1 MISYFK
7 LWRLLEKRGYQRKD
21 IVRLAG
27 ISESTYRKL
36 LASEAVR
43 MDVLQRICV
52 ALSVDVG
59 GRCSLR
65 AKRIDMNKPFLRHPH
80 AGLYRGRDAEGE
92 VRLDKESHDRAK
104 VCS

>member
-1 MISYFK
+1 MNVLSIREALFVISYFK

-52 ALSVDVG
+52 ALNVDVG
-59 GRCSLR
+59 DICSLR
-65 AKRIDMNKPFLRHPH
+65 
-80 AGLYRGRDAEGE
+80 
-92 VRLDKESHDRAK
+92 V
-104 VCS
+104 

>member
-43 MDVLQRICV
+43 MDVLQRVCI
-52 ALSVDVG
+52 ALNVG
-59 GRCSLR
+59 QSQNLCKQQRSS
-65 AKRIDMNKPFLRHPH
+65 AK
-80 AGLYRGRDAEGE
+80 
-92 VRLDKESHDRAK
+92 S
-104 VCS
+104 

>member
-43 MDVLQRICV
+43 MDVLQ
-52 ALSVDVG
+52 ALLSSNSSCCYVLAAIAIVILFVISVYNFVSILGVDRVTT
-59 GRCSLR
+59 
-65 AKRIDMNKPFLRHPH
+65 
-80 AGLYRGRDAEGE
+80 
-92 VRLDKESHDRAK
+92 KEYLTLLSCFFR
-104 VCS
+104 

>member
-1 MISYFK
+1 MNTLSMGEALTVISYFK
-7 LWRLLEKRGYQRKD
+7 LWRLLEKRGYHRKD

-36 LASEAVR
+36 LANEAVR

-59 GRCSLR
+59 DICSLR
-65 AKRIDMNKPFLRHPH
+65 
-80 AGLYRGRDAEGE
+80 
-92 VRLDKESHDRAK
+92 V
-104 VCS
+104 

>member
-36 LASEAVR
+36 LSSEAVR

-52 ALSVDVG
+52 ALNVDVG
-59 GRCSLR
+59 DICVSGCNSSLR
-65 AKRIDMNKPFLRHPH
+65 CRMLKTSFRPNHSSFR
-80 AGLYRGRDAEGE
+80 
-92 VRLDKESHDRAK
+92 
-104 VCS
+104 

>member
-7 LWRLLEKRGYQRKD
+7 LWRLLDKRGYQKKD

-43 MDVLQRICV
+43 MDVLQQILRRDDHCT
-52 ALSVDVG
+52 APEMYYCHDTSSFSFENN
-59 GRCSLR
+59 SLC
-65 AKRIDMNKPFLRHPH
+65 FQ
-80 AGLYRGRDAEGE
+80 
-92 VRLDKESHDRAK
+92 DRAPSI
-104 VCS
+104 CHLSNSTPML

>member
-1 MISYFK
+1 MLFLWYYEYIIHTGGAILMISYFK

-43 MDVLQRICV
+43 MDVLQRICA
-52 ALSVDVG
+52 ALNVDVG
-59 GRCSLR
+59 DICSLK
-65 AKRIDMNKPFLRHPH
+65 A
-80 AGLYRGRDAEGE
+80 
-92 VRLDKESHDRAK
+92 
-104 VCS
+104 

>member
-1 MISYFK
+1 MFY
-7 LWRLLEKRGYQRKD
+7 LCYQRKD

-52 ALSVDVG
+52 ALNVDVG
-59 GRCSLR
+59 DICSLR
-65 AKRIDMNKPFLRHPH
+65 
-80 AGLYRGRDAEGE
+80 
-92 VRLDKESHDRAK
+92 V
-104 VCS
+104 